1 MNAARPLAAVL
12 TAAFTG
18 VQVGAA
24 IVASR
29 AAVGD
34 LGPTV
39 LALFR
44 YMIGAAIILPI
55 AVHLG
60 WRRIPLRDLWV
71 IAALGIGQFGILVA
85 LLNLAV
91 VHISS
96 GLASLIF
103 GTMPVQ
109 TVLISAVLGRQALT
123 MRRLLGAA
131 LTTFGVAAALSDRLV
146 GQAAGTDLWIGIAAA
161 LASGLVGAVCSVLYR
176 PYLAR
181 YPTVQL
187 SGVAMAAS
195 VLFLAVQA
203 SVDAPPIGWEN
214 LMAAP
219 WGIVAFVGASS
230 GIGYITWLYSLRE
243 MAATDV
249 TLFLALAP
257 ITACVL
263 GYLLLSEPLGIGL
276 FFGVALVG
284 AGMWL
289 VLKIQ

>member
-1 MNAARPLAAVL
+1 MSPRHPPLAVL

-44 YMIGAAIILPI
+44 YAIGASMILPL
-55 AVHLG
+55 ALHLG

-91 VHISS
+91 THISS

-103 GTMPVQ
+103 ATMPVQ
-109 TVLISAVLGRQALT
+109 TVLISAILGRQALT
-123 MRRLLGAA
+123 LRRLLGAA
-131 LTTFGVAAALSDRLV
+131 LTTVGVAAALGDRL
-146 GQAAGTDLWIGIAAA
+146 AGEVAGPGLWIGIAAA
-161 LASGLVGAVCSVLYR
+161 LASATTGAACSIFYR
-176 PYLAR
+176 PFLAR
-181 YPTVQL
+181 YPTVEL
-187 SGVAMAAS
+187 SGIAMAAS
-195 VLFLAVQA
+195 VVFLAA
-203 SVDAPPIGWEN
+203 LSGLDAPPIGWDH
-214 LMAAP
+214 LAAAP
-219 WGIVAFVGASS
+219 WGLVAFVGASS

-249 TLFLALAP
+249 TLFLSLAP
-257 ITACVL
+257 ITAAFF
-263 GYLLLSEPLGIGL
+263 GALLLDEPLGLGL
-276 FFGVALVG
+276 FVGLALVIL
-284 AGMWL
+284 GMRL
-289 VLKIQ
+289 VLTSR